1 VGLDRLKADHLP
13 RLFIHVGEWQF
24 AFRYCGLR
32 FRRYNEVDYPSVP
45 LSKRAIRKNGSVWFN
60 QIMRKLRFHAIFGIL
75 CLTFCGGSLS
85 TYDSSR
91 QPVRYLALGDS
102 YTIGESVLENERWP
116 NQLAAMLSEKNIQI
130 EVTIIACTG
139 WTTDELWQG
148 IQANLPQGTFDL
160 VSLLIGVNNQY
171 RGYDINEYRQQIRF
185 LLSKSIEYAGNDPN
199 RVIVLSI
206 PDWGV
211 TPFASGRDR
220 EQIAKEIDA
229 FNLVGREESKKAGVH
244 FADVTPISREA
255 INDLSLVASD
265 GLHPSG
271 KMYFEWAKLAL
282 SEALKTLE
290 DI

>member
-1 VGLDRLKADHLP
+1 
-13 RLFIHVGEWQF
+13 
-24 AFRYCGLR
+24 
-32 FRRYNEVDYPSVP
+32 
-45 LSKRAIRKNGSVWFN
+45 
-60 QIMRKLRFHAIFGIL
+60 
-75 CLTFCGGSLS
+75 LS

-148 IQANLPQGTFDL
+148 IQANLPQGIYDL

-171 RGYDINEYRQQIRF
+171 RGSDINKYREQIRF

-199 RVIVLSI
+199 RVVVLSI

-211 TPFASGRDR
+211 TPFASSRDR
-220 EQIAKEIDA
+220 EQIAKDIDA
-229 FNLVGREESKKAGVH
+229 FNFVNREESEKAGVH
-244 FADVTPISREA
+244 FVDVTPISREA
-255 INDLSLVASD
+255 INDLSLIATD
-265 GLHPSG
+265 DLHPSA
-271 KMYFEWAKLAL
+271 KMYSEWAKLVL
-282 SEALKTLE
+282 PKALKILDLE
-290 DI
+290 K